1 MDYAPSDLT
10 ALLINLFLIHV
21 EDASYIYTSLDYISK
36 HVLKAMRAA
45 FI

>member
-21 EDASYIYTSLDYISK
+21 EDASYIYTNLHYISK
-36 HVLKAMRAA
+36 HVL
-45 FI
+45 